1 LAYDET
7 LYQRVRD
14 LLSARTAFVETKL
27 MGGLVFMV
35 NGNMCCGVTD
45 TSLLVRVGEVARN
58 GALAKPH
65 TRRMEFGGRSPKGFV
80 FVDAKGCATD
90 KALLAW
96 VQQGLAFVATLPA
109 KEKRKASTRRKA

>member
-7 LYQRVRD
+7 LCQRVRD
-14 LLSARTAFVETKL
+14 LLGSRTAFVETKL

-35 NGNMCCGVTD
+35 NGNMCCGVTGS
-45 TSLLVRVGEVARN
+45 SLLVRVGEAARD

-65 TRRMEFGGRSPKGFV
+65 TRRMEFGGRSPKGFI

-90 KALLAW
+90 KTLIAW

-109 KEKRKASTRRKA
+109 RENRKASTKRKA